1 MEGNMTSLA
10 IINEIRN
17 RSHLSLIISNQTTHS
32 LPSLNKKK
40 KKKKSLDIT
49 QQQQQQSLIVYEDI
63 IGVDDK
69 SDDSKLHQKSPLPC

>member
-1 MEGNMTSLA
+1 MTSLA

>member
-1 MEGNMTSLA
+1 MTSLA

-40 KKKKSLDIT
+40 KKSLDIT
-49 QQQQQQSLIVYEDI
+49 QQQPQQSLIVYEDI